1 MIDCQHWQNSIVR
14 YANLL
19 LDENKIRRAW
29 LQEDRSETSVTDFY
43 ELYEQIFDDLD
54 SDSMIHNNEVNLWL
68 RPFLKEFLDAL
79 KKTNATI
86 EDQPRLLN
94 SNIVE

>member
-1 MIDCQHWQNSIVR
+1 M
-14 YANLL
+14 